1 VLHKETLRVT
11 TGAFS
16 PDGRRVATGGFDRL
30 AWIWDAATGEL
41 LSPPLRHRNV
51 VSAAAFSPDGRL
63 LATASGMVIGPGGEA
78 RVWDASSGEPV
89 TPPLLHDKAAE
100 VEHVAFSPDGRRIAS
115 GARDQTARVWELPID
130 DRPVP
135 DLVRLAEAY
144 SGARIGATG
153 SPMALSGD
161 ALLDAWKS
169 SGAGTRAA
177 PREDRQWHRTLA
189 DLCIADGA
197 WDGAIGHLTAL
208 LELEA
213 GDRAALM
220 SRARAQE
227 RLGRRDRADADYD
240 TSPSA
245 GSSSIAS
252 RGRTTR
258 PRARRSPRRAS
269 AARYPGSICRGPAPW
284 PRRPSH

>member
-1 VLHKETLRVT
+1 DAV
-11 TGAFS
+11 
-16 PDGRRVATGGFDRL
+16 GR
-30 AWIWDAATGEL
+30 
-41 LSPPLRHRNV
+41 
-51 VSAAAFSPDGRL
+51 
-63 LATASGMVIGPGGEA
+63 
-78 RVWDASSGEPV
+78 
-89 TPPLLHDKAAE
+89 PLLHEKAAE

-115 GARDQTARVWELPID
+115 GARDKTARVWELPID

-189 DLCIADGA
+189 DLCIVDGA

-213 GDRAALM
+213 GDRAALI
-220 SRARAQE
+220 SRARAHE
-227 RLGRRDRADADYD
+227 RLGRWDRADADY
-240 TSPSA
+240 SA
-245 GSSSIAS
+245 AAAIHPMDEAEYRA
-252 RGRTTR
+252 RGRSYIRQKEWQRAAADFRKIAELDPAQAARWLDVAPLIVLAGDAPGYQSLCRELLDRFSGTDDPATGEKIAQACLCGPVSR
-258 PRARRSPRRAS
+258 VDLPRARA
-269 AARYPGSICRGPAPW
+269 
-284 PRRPSH
+284 